1 MAIRIQRV
9 PSDNLAGGVAA
20 RLIAILLALIVAA
33 IFFALNGADLGKLA
47 AHVLKSTF
55 GSRFGLMDI
64 GLIMTPLILTGL
76 AVMIAMKVGAWN
88 IGAEGQFCAGA
99 FAATGTKDGAASKAC
114 LIGQRPVEPRMAR

>member
-47 AHVLKSTF
+47 AETPKFVIESDASIVAPLVFALVL
-55 GSRFGLMDI
+55 G
-64 GLIMTPLILTGL
+64 
-76 AVMIAMKVGAWN
+76 W
-88 IGAEGQFCAGA
+88 
-99 FAATGTKDGAASKAC
+99 
-114 LIGQRPVEPRMAR
+114 